1 MRRDTVVMT
10 MLLGLTVMDFEAK
23 RRWTTWVITRRP
35 MFRAAN
41 ALRRTYGKPPL
52 VMPPASL

>member
-1 MRRDTVVMT
+1 MT
-10 MLLGLTVMDFEAK
+10 MLLGLTVMDFAAK

-35 MFRAAN
+35 IFRAAN

-52 VMPPASL
+52 VMPAAYL